1 MRGISAAAHSDL
13 PAILFD
19 DFRCNPEA
27 QAGSSFTLGSDKGFE
42 YRRQNLGRD
51 TRSIIGNGEPDAAA
65 GALQLLPIRDPNPQ
79 ASTLAHSV
87 RSVPDNVGKDL
98 AKLPGGRKHRGCS

>member
-1 MRGISAAAHSDL
+1 LGNHEGKCRAPIRRISAAAHSDL

-42 YRRQNLGRD
+42 YRRQDIGRN
-51 TRSIIGNGEPDAAA
+51 TRSIIGDGEPYAAV
-65 GALQLLPIRDPNPQ
+65 GTLQLSLI
-79 ASTLAHSV
+79 
-87 RSVPDNVGKDL
+87 
-98 AKLPGGRKHRGCS
+98 